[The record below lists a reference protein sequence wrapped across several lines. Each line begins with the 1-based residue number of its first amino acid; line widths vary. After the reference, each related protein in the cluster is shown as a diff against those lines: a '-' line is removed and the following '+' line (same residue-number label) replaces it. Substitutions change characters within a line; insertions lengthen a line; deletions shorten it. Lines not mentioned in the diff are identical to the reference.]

1 MCGLWV
7 YPSKVPT
14 LGGDNKIG
22 VAIADYK
29 PNIKC
34 DTTSTPGPS
43 WGSCVII
50 FANMRA
56 TKKPL
61 IFGRP
66 GNPIVEEELPLILGE
81 RKKAQCCTPDV
92 EIARLICSP
101 ISLIAD
107 GDCQVLI
114 DIEGPAT
121 VTSWYDIWEAVT
133 AIASMCSRQ
142 KHKGGK
148 AKGLGTRSPNPTTQR
163 C

>member
-1 MCGLWV
+1 M

-14 LGGDNKIG
+14 SGGDNKIA

-43 WGSCVII
+43 WGSCVGI

-56 TKKPL
+56 TKQPR
-61 IFGRP
+61 IFGHP
-66 GNPIVEEELPLILGE
+66 GDPLVEEELPLLLEEGKE
-81 RKKAQCCTPDV
+81 AQHRTPNL

-101 ISLIAD
+101 ISLIAS
-107 GDCQVLI
+107 GNCQVTI

-121 VTSWYDIWEAVT
+121 ATSWYEIWEAVN
-133 AIASMCSRQ
+133 AIASMCTRE
-142 KHKGGK
+142 KNKGGK
-148 AKGLGTRSPNPTTQR
+148 AKGLGIRSPNPTTQI